1 MNPISKR
8 QEKYDKLMSEVK
20 HFKTDKAL
28 RVIADQLPWRMVMRI
43 VNQLE
48 SIRNTDGITDEEKGL
63 KVGRKRKSANATL
76 PGQLSLFDITES
88 LKERD
93 ND

>member
-28 RVIADQLPWRMVMRI
+28 HIIADQLSWRMVMRI
-43 VNQLE
+43 INQLE
-48 SIRNTDGITDEEKGL
+48 SIRNTDGITDAEKGL
-63 KVGRKRKSANATL
+63 KGVRKRKDDKL
-76 PGQLSLFDITES
+76 PGQLNLFDTTE
-88 LKERD
+88 
-93 ND
+93 

>member
-28 RVIADQLPWRMVMRI
+28 RIIADQISWRMIMRI
-43 VNQLE
+43 VNKLE
-48 SIRNTDGITDEEKGL
+48 SIRNTGGLTDSEKGL
-63 KVGRKRKSANATL
+63 KSGRRRKNEPL
-76 PGQLSLFDITES
+76 PGQLSLFDII
-88 LKERD
+88 KEK
-93 ND
+93 

>member
-8 QEKYDKLMSEVK
+8 QEKYDKLLSEVK

-28 RVIADQLPWRMVMRI
+28 HIIADQLSWRMVMRI
-43 VNQLE
+43 VNKLE
-48 SIRNTDGITDEEKGL
+48 RIRSTGGLTDAEKGL
-63 KVGRKRKSANATL
+63 KVSRKRKNAQTT
-76 PGQLSLFDITES
+76 GQLSIFDEIKES
-88 LKERD
+88 G

>member
-28 RVIADQLPWRMVMRI
+28 HIIADQLSWRMIMRI
-43 VNQLE
+43 VNKLE
-48 SIRNTDGITDEEKGL
+48 RIRSTDGLTDAEKGL
-63 KVGRKRKSANATL
+63 KSNRQHKIGQL
-76 PGQLSLFDITES
+76 PGQLSLFDTTE
-88 LKERD
+88 
-93 ND
+93 